1 MTPALSSVVSTRA
14 TILEEL
20 LSGPTAA
27 HTRVHFRTLGPGQR
41 PVQFAVLSASQFRRD
56 LESELEGRDYEG
68 IAIREPSDLEIADLP
83 DFHLVPEWVRW
94 VMPCPA
100 SGSAWIEGL
109 AGSDARSQMRRKL
122 RASNGVRVVTAPL
135 TLSDYDTWHRQLY
148 VPEVLSKSGAIPAW
162 PPVAGLGAKLNLA
175 LPAAPDATT
184 VPGMMRMFMFD
195 TDDRLI
201 GGSLLSVDASDGTL
215 RLRAAAYEASSRAA
229 KELSVRGIHEM
240 IEVGKSFGVAYLS
253 SGDDPNLFG
262 VDVTLGLAR
271 FKVSVGMHPIPSPL
285 GGFQLIKVFADTC
298 GRLGA
303 GEAAHSEAHGGLLC
317 FGVASRGAARI
328 APRVRLGA
336 LPRAAHL
343 TYQQKIELT
352 RADAAGLQIGGALTA
367 NPVRLPKGMPLVR
380 YDRLPARE
388 GEVTA
393 CG

>member
-1 MTPALSSVVSTRA
+1 V

-20 LSGPTAA
+20 LQGPKAA
-27 HTRVHFRTLGPGQR
+27 HTRVHFRTLGSQHR
-41 PVQFAVLSASQFRRD
+41 PVQFAVLSASHFRRE
-56 LESELEGRDYEG
+56 LESELQGRGYDG
-68 IAIREPSDLEIADLP
+68 IAIRQPSDLEIAELQ

-100 SGSAWIEGL
+100 SGNAWIDGL
-109 AGSDARSQMRRKL
+109 PGSDARSQMRRKL
-122 RASNGVRVVTAPL
+122 RASSGVRVEIAPL
-135 TLSDYDTWHRQLY
+135 TLSDYDAWYRQLY

-162 PPVAGLGAKLNLA
+162 PAMAGLGEKLNVS
-175 LPAAPDATT
+175 LPDVADATA
-184 VPGMMRMFMFD
+184 VAGMMRMFMFD
-195 TDDRLI
+195 ASDRLI
-201 GGSLLSVDASDGTL
+201 GGALLSVDESERTL

-240 IEVGKSFGVAYLS
+240 IEVGNSLAVAYLS

-271 FKVSVGMHPIPSPL
+271 FKVSVGMQPVPSTI
-285 GGFQLIKVFADTC
+285 GGFQLIKIFAEAC

-303 GEAAHSEAHGGLLC
+303 DEGLLC

-328 APRVRLGA
+328 GPHVRLGA
-336 LPRAAHL
+336 LAHAQL

-352 RADAAGLQIGGALTA
+352 RADAAGLQIGGEPTA
-367 NPVRLPKGMPLVR
+367 SGVRLPRGMPHLR
-380 YDRLPARE
+380 FDRPVARE
-388 GEVTA
+388 GEATV